1 MTWGNPRSALEKA
14 ISTSLWPVSAAY
26 GLAAYARLR
35 AYGAGWLKRH
45 ALSVP
50 VLSVGNITCGGTGKT
65 PVTVDLARRL
75 IGAGRRVAIL
85 SRGYKRQSTDEI
97 IIVSD
102 GQGRIACAADA
113 GDEPHMMAQA
123 VPQAVVIVGA
133 ARRVAG
139 EIAVKVYD
147 CDFVILD
154 DGFQHLGIIRDTD
167 VVLID
172 YHDEPGNDRLIPA
185 GRLREPLAALGR
197 ADWLVISRVPEQPD
211 PEKLARLNDLAR
223 NRAPQAGLTSC
234 RFVPAALCGLA
245 SSERLPT
252 SSLSG
257 ARLFAMAGI
266 ARPQAFFRQLA
277 DLGAII
283 TGTRCFP
290 DHHWYSQGDLHE
302 LARQFKSCRADIM
315 VTTAKDAARLPA
327 EFASKLPVHILE
339 LETEWSGPL
348 PLSQPYLLDNHPSS
362 GAGQAAQSC
371 QAART

>member
-1 MTWGNPRSALEKA
+1 MTWGNPQSALEKA
-14 ISTSLWPVSAAY
+14 IATSLWPVSAAY

-35 AYGAGWLKRH
+35 AYGAGWLTQH
-45 ALSVP
+45 TLPVP

-65 PVTVDLARRL
+65 PVTVDLARHL
-75 IGAGRRVAIL
+75 IAAGRRVAIL
-85 SRGYKRQSTDEI
+85 SRGYKRRSTDEI
-97 IIVSD
+97 VIVGD
-102 GQGRIACAADA
+102 GRGRIAPAADA

-123 VPQAVVIVGA
+123 VPEAVVIVGA
-133 ARRVAG
+133 ARRVTG
-139 EIAVKVYD
+139 EIAVRVYD

-154 DGFQHLGIIRDTD
+154 DGFQHLSVIRDSD

-172 YHDEPGNDRLIPA
+172 YYDEPGNDRLIPA
-185 GRLREPLAALGR
+185 GRLREPLAALAR
-197 ADWLVISRVPEQPD
+197 ADWLVISRLPERPD
-211 PEKLARLNDLAR
+211 PEKLARLNELAR

-257 ARLFAMAGI
+257 ARVFAVAGI

-277 DLGAII
+277 DLGA
-283 TGTRCFP
+283 TVAGTRCFP
-290 DHHWYSQGDLHE
+290 DHHWYTPGDLLG

-339 LETEWSGPL
+339 LETKWLGPL
-348 PLSQPYLLDNHPSS
+348 PLPQLNLCDNNPSPE
-362 GAGQAAQSC
+362 AGQAAKSC
-371 QAART
+371 RAAGT